1 MKKTIKLF
9 ALTVLSMF
17 VAGNVLAQVT
27 TSSMSGKVSEKDGT
41 GVAGATVIA
50 THTPSGTKY
59 YSVTDN
65 NGNYRIPNM
74 RVGGPYEVTA
84 TLLGYADAKTEG
96 AYLKLGENF
105 VRNITISEQ
114 SVALDAIVVKGGVN
128 NPMLNSDK
136 NGASTNVS
144 SAQLRQLPSISRGI
158 TDFTKLTPQAN
169 GTSFGGR
176 DNRMNTITI
185 DGAAFNNNFGL
196 STTQILPG
204 GQAQPIALDAIEEI
218 TVNLAPFDIRQ
229 SQFTGASINAVTKSG
244 TNTFAGSVYTYFRP
258 KSFTGD
264 KVGNSKVAGAHDSK
278 SQTYGVTFG
287 GPIIKDKLF
296 FFVSGEYE
304 KTTRP
309 SGSWEPSTTGVAD
322 NATRTSRTTVADL
335 QKMHDYLLSTYG
347 YEAGAYQNFRNFEE
361 KNHKIL
367 ARIDWNINKSNK
379 FTLRYNEVVGTSD
392 VLTNGTSA
400 PNPRGSNRISAQSIA
415 FQNAWYGFEN
425 TVRSITAELNSNWGR
440 VSNNFLAS
448 YTMIEDKRTT
458 DSDVFPFVD
467 IYKGGDQ
474 YMSFGLELFSY
485 NNDVKNNTLSIKD
498 NLSFSLGAHDI
509 TVGASYDQLY
519 FKNNYMREGT
529 SYYRYNYN
537 NTADPATGIVY
548 TDGMEAFYAG
558 ATPTAFAIQYAYK
571 AGEMPGVELSF
582 GMASLYAQDEWKV
595 TDNFK
600 LTYGLRAEL
609 PIYLNKL
616 DANAAVD
623 EVGFNKW
630 NNSWRDHYKV
640 GETAEKNYHIQSG
653 KWPKSRVQFS
663 PRVGF
668 NWDVM
673 GDRSIQVRGGTGLF
687 SGFLPFVWFTNQPNG
702 AGMIQSP
709 EVLITSAATLAAN
722 HITFN
727 PDFRKQ
733 IEANPTLLPTT
744 PGKLPNSPAFAEVDK
759 KFRMPQVW
767 RTNVAVDF
775 ELPWNMV
782 FTLEEIFTKDINA
795 VMQKNINMEYAAGY
809 YSGSDRRPYWTT
821 QKINSNIGSAML
833 LTNTSKGFQNSLT
846 AQLTKNASRGLSG
859 SIAYT
864 YTIAKDVTSNPGS
877 TAASAWSSNPA
888 IYQLNDPELSYSNFA
903 VPHRVVGNISYRF
916 EWARHF
922 ATTFSLLYTGSAQG
936 RCNWMYSNDMNKDGY
951 SADLMYIPRNA
962 NDIKFVDA
970 TYSWTDGTGTKHNV
984 LVPAAKAQAAFWQY
998 VNDTKYLRKHKGEY
1012 AKRFAYTAP
1021 WHNRW
1026 DFKVMQDIFTNF
1038 GTNRR
1043 FTLQASLDI
1052 VNVGNLINKK
1062 WGAYKSMANQS
1073 YDNLRP
1079 LTFVSNAGGV
1089 PTFRLNA
1096 NATANDPQSVIDNF
1110 YSSNSWKKTVSTSS
1124 TWGMM
1129 FGVRLI
1135 F

>member
-9 ALTVLSMF
+9 ALLVMSMF
-17 VAGNVLAQVT
+17 VASSVYAQVT
-27 TSSMSGKVSEKDGT
+27 TSSMSGKVTEKDGSA
-41 GVAGATVIA
+41 VAGATVIA

-59 YSVTDN
+59 YSTTDN

-84 TLLGYADAKTEG
+84 TLLGFADAKTDG

-105 VRNITISEQ
+105 VRNITMAEQ
-114 SVALDAIVVKGGVN
+114 AVALDAIVVKGGVV

-136 NGASTNVS
+136 DGASTNIS
-144 SAQLRQLPSISRGI
+144 TAQLRQLPSISRGI

-176 DNRMNTITI
+176 DNRMNTVTI

-244 TNTFAGSVYTYFRP
+244 TNRFTGSVYTYFRP
-258 KSFTGD
+258 KSFTGN
-264 KVGNSKVAGAHDSK
+264 KVGNSKVTGAHDSK
-278 SQTYGVTFG
+278 SQTFGLTLG

-296 FFVSGEYE
+296 FFVSGEME
-304 KTTRP
+304 KTTKP
-309 SGSWEPSTTGVAD
+309 SNAWEPGTTGTAD
-322 NATRTSRTTVADL
+322 QATKTSRTLVSDL

-347 YEAGAYQNFRNFEE
+347 YEAGPYQNFRNFEE

-367 ARIDWNINKSNK
+367 ARIDWNISKASK

-392 VLTNGTSA
+392 VITNATSA
-400 PNPRGSNRISAQSIA
+400 PGTRGSGRSSAQSVA

-425 TVRSITAELNSNWGR
+425 TVRSITAELNSNWGK

-448 YTMIEDKRTT
+448 YTMIEDKRTS

-474 YMSFGLELFSY
+474 YMSFGYELFSY
-485 NNDVKNNTLSIKD
+485 NNDVKNNTLTIKD
-498 NLSFSLGAHDI
+498 NLTFSLGDHNI
-509 TVGASYDQLY
+509 TVGAGYDQLY

-529 SYYRYNYN
+529 SYYRYDYN
-537 NTADPATGIVY
+537 GTKDPATGITY
-548 TDGMEAFYAG
+548 ADGMEAFYAG
-558 ATPTAFAIQYAYK
+558 ATPTAFAIQYAYN
-571 AGEMPGVELSF
+571 AGEMPGVELTF
-582 GMASLYAQDEWKV
+582 GMASLYAQDEWKPS
-595 TDNFK
+595 DNFK

-609 PIYLNKL
+609 PLYLNDL
-616 DANAAVD
+616 ETNAEVDAFK
-623 EVGFNKW
+623 FNKW
-630 NNSWRDHYKV
+630 NNSWRDHY
-640 GETAEKNYHIQSG
+640 GIGTAEKNYSIESG
-653 KWPKSRVQFS
+653 KWPKSRVTFS
-663 PRVGF
+663 PRIGF
-668 NWDVM
+668 NWDVL
-673 GDRSIQVRGGTGLF
+673 GDRSIQIRGGTGLF
-687 SGFLPFVWFTNQPNG
+687 TGFLPFVWFTNQPNG
-702 AGMIQSP
+702 SGMIQSP
-709 EVLITSAATLAAN
+709 EVTITNVNTLATN

-733 IEANPTLLPTT
+733 IDANPTLLPTT
-744 PGKLPNSPAFAEVDK
+744 PGKLPNSPALCEVDK

-767 RTNVAVDF
+767 RSNIAVDF

-782 FTLEEIFTKDINA
+782 LTLEEIFSKDINA
-795 VMQKNINMEYAAGY
+795 VMQKNINMEYPAGY
-809 YSGSDRRPYWTT
+809 YSGADMRPYWTT
-821 QKINSNIGSAML
+821 QKINSGVGSAML
-833 LTNTSKGFQNSLT
+833 LTNTNKGFQNSLT

-877 TAASAWSSNPA
+877 TAASAWSSNPV
-888 IYQLNDPELSYSNFA
+888 INYLNDPELSYSNFA

-916 EWARHF
+916 EWAKHF
-922 ATTFSLLYTGSAQG
+922 ATTVSLLYTGSAQG
-936 RCNWMYSNDMNKDGY
+936 RCNWTYSNDMNKDGY
-951 SADLMYIPRNA
+951 TADLMYIPGNPK
-962 NDIKFVDA
+962 DITFVDY
-970 TYSWTDGTGTKHNV
+970 TYNWKDGSGVTHKVT
-984 LVPAAKAQAAFWQY
+984 VPASLAEATFWQY
-998 VNDTKYLRKHKGEY
+998 VNDTKYLRKHKGQY
-1012 AKRFAYTAP
+1012 AKRFSYVAP

-1026 DFKVMQDIFTNF
+1026 DFKIMQDIFTNF

-1052 VNVGNLINKK
+1052 VNVGNLLNKK
-1062 WGAYKSMANQS
+1062 WGAYRSMTNQS

-1079 LTFVSNAGGV
+1079 LTFVNNTGGV
-1089 PTFRLNA
+1089 PKFRLNA
-1096 NATANDPQSVIDNF
+1096 SATANDPMSVVDNF

-1129 FGVRLI
+1129 FGLRLL

>member
-1 MKKTIKLF
+1 MNKTIKLF
-9 ALTVLSMF
+9 ALTVLSLF
-17 VAGNVLAQVT
+17 VASSVYAQVT

-41 GVAGATVIA
+41 GVAGATIIA

-84 TLLGYADAKTEG
+84 TLLGYADAKSDG

-105 VRNITISEQ
+105 VRNLTMSEEA
-114 SVALDAIVVKGGVN
+114 VALDAIVVKGGVV

-136 NGASTNVS
+136 NGASTNVN

-196 STTQILPG
+196 STSQILPG

-244 TNTFAGSVYTYFRP
+244 TNKFTGSVYTYFRP
-258 KSFTGD
+258 KSFTGN
-264 KVGNSKVAGAHDSK
+264 KVGNSTVTGAHDSK
-278 SQTYGVTFG
+278 AQTYGVTLG

-304 KTTRP
+304 KTTSP
-309 SGSWEPSTTGVAD
+309 SGAWEPSTSGVAD
-322 NATRTSRTTVADL
+322 ASTKTSRTTVADL

-347 YEAGAYQNFRNFEE
+347 YEAGAYQNFRNFEA

-367 ARIDWNINKSNK
+367 ARIDWNINKNNK
-379 FTLRYNEVVGTSD
+379 FTIRYNEVVGTSD
-392 VLTNGTSA
+392 NLTNGTSA
-400 PNPRGSNRISAQSIA
+400 PNPRGSNRISAQSVA

-425 TVRSITAELNSNWGR
+425 TVRSITAELNSTWGR

-448 YTMIEDKRTT
+448 YTMIEDKRTS

-467 IYKGGDQ
+467 IYKDGDQ
-474 YMSFGLELFSY
+474 YMSFGYELFTY
-485 NNDVKNNTLSIKD
+485 NNDVKNNTLTIKD
-498 NLSFSLGAHDI
+498 NVSFSLGAHNI
-509 TVGASYDQLY
+509 TIGAGYDQLY
-519 FKNNYMREGT
+519 FKNCYMREAT

-537 NTADPATGIVY
+537 NTVDPATGISY
-548 TDGMEAFYAG
+548 ADGLEAFYAG
-558 ATPTAFAIQYAYK
+558 ATPTAFAITYPYVK
-571 AGEMPGVELSF
+571 GTRPGVELSF
-582 GMASLYAQDEWKV
+582 GMAALYAQDEWKV
-595 TDNFK
+595 SDNFK

-609 PIYLNKL
+609 PIYLNDL
-616 DANAAVD
+616 EANSAVD

-630 NNSWRDHYKV
+630 NDKFKDHYQV
-640 GETAEKNYHIQSG
+640 GVDAEKNYNIQSG

-663 PRVGF
+663 PRLGF
-668 NWDVM
+668 NWDVT
-673 GDRSIQVRGGTGLF
+673 GDRSVQVRGGTGLF
-687 SGFLPFVWFTNQPNG
+687 TGFLPFVWFTNQPNG
-702 AGMIQSP
+702 SGMIQSP
-709 EVLITSAATLAAN
+709 EITITNINTLADN
-722 HITFN
+722 GVVFN
-727 PDFRKQ
+727 SDYWQQ
-733 IEANPTLLPTT
+733 IENHPTLFPTT

-759 KFRMPQVW
+759 DFRMPQVW
-767 RTNVAVDF
+767 RSNLAIDI

-782 FTLEEIFTKDINA
+782 FTLEEIFSKDINA
-795 VMQKNINMEYAAGY
+795 VMQKNINMQYAAGY
-809 YSGSDRRPYWTT
+809 YAGSDNRPYWTT

-833 LTNTSKGFQNSLT
+833 LTNTNKGFQNSLT
-846 AQLTKNASRGLSG
+846 AQLTKNASRGFSG

-864 YTIAKDVTSNPGS
+864 YTVAKDVTSNPGS
-877 TAASAWSSNPA
+877 TAASAWSSNPV
-888 IYQLNDPELSYSNFA
+888 INYLNDPELSYSNFA
-903 VPHRVVGNISYRF
+903 IPHRVVGNLSYRF
-916 EWARHF
+916 EWAGHF
-922 ATTFSLLYTGSAQG
+922 ATTLSLLYTGGAQG
-936 RCNWMYSNDMNKDGY
+936 RCNWTYSNDMNKDGY

-962 NDIKFVDA
+962 SDIEFVDY
-970 TYSWTDGTGTKHNV
+970 TYKWKDDSGVSHNV
-984 LVPAAKAQAAFWQY
+984 VVPAAQAQAAFWQY
-998 VNDTKYLRKHKGEY
+998 VNDTKFLRKHKGEY
-1012 AKRFAYTAP
+1012 AKRFAYVAP

-1026 DFKVMQDIFTNF
+1026 DFKIMQDIFTNF

-1052 VNVGNLINKK
+1052 VNVGNLLNKK
-1062 WGAYKSMANQS
+1062 WGAYKSMSNQS

-1079 LTFVSNAGGV
+1079 LTFVNNSGGV
-1089 PTFRLNA
+1089 PKFRLNA
-1096 NATANDPQSVIDNF
+1096 SATANDPQSVIENF

-1129 FGVRLI
+1129 FGLRLL

>member
-9 ALTVLSMF
+9 TLLVMSMF
-17 VAGNVLAQVT
+17 VASGVFAQVT
-27 TSSMSGKVSEKDGT
+27 TSSMSGKVSEKDGA
-41 GVAGATVIA
+41 GVAGATVVA

-59 YSVTDN
+59 YSITDA

-74 RVGGPYEVTA
+74 RVGGPYEVTVS
-84 TLLGYADAKTEG
+84 LLGYADAKTDG

-114 SVALDAIVVKGGVN
+114 AIALDVITVRAGVV

-136 NGASTNVS
+136 NGASTNIS
-144 SAQLRQLPSISRGI
+144 TAQLRQLPSISRGI

-196 STTQILPG
+196 STSQILPG

-244 TNTFAGSVYTYFRP
+244 TNTFSGSVYSYFRP
-258 KSFTGD
+258 KSFTGN
-264 KVGNSKVAGAHDSK
+264 KVGNSTVAGARESK
-278 SQTYGVTFG
+278 AQTFGLTFG
-287 GPIIKDKLF
+287 GPIVKDKLF
-296 FFVSGEYE
+296 FFISGELE
-304 KTTRP
+304 KTTKP
-309 SGSWEPSTTGVAD
+309 SGAWEPSTTGVAD
-322 NATRTSRTTVADL
+322 NSTRTSRTTVADL
-335 QKMHDYLLSTYG
+335 EKMHNYLLTTYG
-347 YEAGAYQNFRNFEE
+347 YDAGPYQNFRNFEE

-367 ARIDWNINKSNK
+367 ARIDWNINRSNK

-392 VLTNGTSA
+392 VLTNATSA
-400 PNPRGSNRISAQSIA
+400 PGTRGSGRISAQSVA

-425 TVRSITAELNSNWGR
+425 TVRSITAELNSNWNR

-448 YTMIEDKRTT
+448 YTMIEDKRTS
-458 DSDVFPFVD
+458 DSDIFPFVD

-474 YMSFGLELFSY
+474 YMSFGYELFSY
-485 NNDVKNNTLSIKD
+485 NNDVKNNTLTIKD
-498 NLSFSLGAHDI
+498 NVSFSLGAHNI
-509 TVGASYDQLY
+509 TVGAGYDQLF

-529 SYYRYNYN
+529 SYYRYDYN
-537 NTADPATGIVY
+537 NTVDPATGISYV
-548 TDGMEAFYAG
+548 DGMEAFYAG

-595 TDNFK
+595 SDNLK

-616 DANAAVD
+616 DTNHEVD
-623 EVGFNKW
+623 AYKFNEW
-630 NNSWRDHYKV
+630 NNKWRDHYAV
-640 GETAEKNYHIQSG
+640 GVKAEKNYSIQSG
-653 KWPKSRVQFS
+653 KWPKSKVQFS
-663 PRVGF
+663 PRLGF
-668 NWDVM
+668 NWDVL
-673 GDRSIQVRGGTGLF
+673 GDRSVQVRGGTGLF

-702 AGMIQSP
+702 SGMIQSP
-709 EVLITSAATLAAN
+709 EVTITNLSTLAAN
-722 HITFN
+722 GIKFN
-727 PDFRKQ
+727 PDFRNQ
-733 IEANPTLLPTT
+733 IDNNPTLLPTT
-744 PGKLPNSPAFAEVDK
+744 PGKLPNNPALCEVSKDFK
-759 KFRMPQVW
+759 MPQVW
-767 RTNVAVDF
+767 RSNIAVDI

-782 FTLEEIFTKDINA
+782 LTLEEIFTKDINA

-809 YSGSDRRPYWTT
+809 YAGADRRPYWTT
-821 QKINSNIGSAML
+821 QKINSNVGSAML
-833 LTNTSKGFQNSLT
+833 LTNTHKGFQNSLT
-846 AQLTKNASRGLSG
+846 AQLTKNASRGFSG

-864 YTIAKDVTSNPGS
+864 YTVAKDITSNPGS

-888 IYQLNDPELSYSNFA
+888 INFLNDPELSYSNFA
-903 VPHRVVGNISYRF
+903 IPHRVVGNLAYRF
-916 EWARHF
+916 EWAGHC
-922 ATTFSLLYTGSAQG
+922 ATTISLLYTGGAQG
-936 RCNWMYSNDMNKDGY
+936 RCNWMYSNDMNRDGY
-951 SADLMYIPRNA
+951 TADLMYIPA
-962 NDIKFVDA
+962 SASEVQFADY
-970 TYSWTDGTGTKHNV
+970 TYTWRDGGTTYNV
-984 LVPAAKAQAAFWQY
+984 VVPAAKAQAAFWNY

-1012 AKRFAYTAP
+1012 AKRFAYVAP

-1026 DFKVMQDIFTNF
+1026 DFKIMQDIFTNF

-1052 VNVGNLINKK
+1052 VNVGNLLNKK

-1079 LTFVSNAGGV
+1079 LTFVKAVDGV
-1089 PTFRLNA
+1089 PTYRLNA
-1096 NATANDPQSVIDNF
+1096 AATANDPQSVIDNF
-1110 YSSNSWKKTVSTSS
+1110 FSSNSWKKTVSTSS

-1129 FGVRLI
+1129 FGVRLL